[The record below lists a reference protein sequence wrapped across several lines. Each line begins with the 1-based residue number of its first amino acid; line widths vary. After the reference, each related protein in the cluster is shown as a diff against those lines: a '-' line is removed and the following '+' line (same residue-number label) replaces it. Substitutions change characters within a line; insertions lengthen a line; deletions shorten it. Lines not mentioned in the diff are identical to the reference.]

1 MVGDSLPIQQNGIF
15 NFISPPACPNQ
26 NRTSQNR
33 KRKHSFFKEQF
44 NFSAVMT
51 YDYDLFIMGAGSAG
65 AAAASKAASLGLR
78 VAVAEQEALGGTC
91 LNRGCIPKKLIVYAA
106 DFALHNKIAT
116 DYGWSK
122 SSAHFD
128 WTQFIRSVHK
138 QIDRINKSYK
148 DKFDN
153 SGITLLRGHATFVDT
168 HTIQVDGRK
177 ISADKILIAVGARPF
192 IPDIPGIEYAITS
205 REMFHL
211 PYLPKRLAIIGG
223 GYIGVEFASMMN
235 ALGCRVTVVDTD
247 ETVLEGFD
255 DDIRA
260 YLQESLSKRGI
271 KFITNS
277 TATEIKHYEEGLLLT
292 VSGKYKKTIAADT
305 ILVATGRAPNTEKL
319 DLDNASVEMGEKGAI
334 KVDEYSR
341 TNQENIFAVGDCTNR
356 LQLTP
361 AAKSEAVAFVNTVFA
376 NQAQK
381 VNYDDIPSAVF
392 ARPEIA
398 SMGMTENQAR
408 SEFGDSVKCY
418 SDKFQ
423 PLMHQLASSDE
434 QAIIK
439 VVVEGEYERVIGVHM
454 LGEHAADIIQSLGV
468 AIRKGI
474 TKQDLDDAIA
484 IHPTTAEEF
493 LTLD

>member
-1 MVGDSLPIQQNGIF
+1 
-15 NFISPPACPNQ
+15 
-26 NRTSQNR
+26 
-33 KRKHSFFKEQF
+33 
-44 NFSAVMT
+44 MT

-91 LNRGCIPKKLIVYAA
+91 LNRGCIPKKFIVYAA
-106 DFALHNKIAT
+106 DFALQNKVAP

-122 SSAHFD
+122 SSSHFD
-128 WTQFIRSVHK
+128 WTQFIHSVHK
-138 QIDRINKSYK
+138 QIDSINRSYQE
-148 DKFDN
+148 KFN
-153 SGITLLRGHATFVDT
+153 KSGITLLRGHATFVDA
-168 HTIQVDGRK
+168 HTIELDGRK
-177 ISADKILIAVGARPF
+177 VTADKILIAVGARPF

-211 PYLPKRLAIIGG
+211 PYLPKRLAIVGG
-223 GYIGVEFASMMN
+223 GYIGVEFSSMMN
-235 ALGCRVTVVDTD
+235 AFGCRVTVVDTS
-247 ETVLEGFD
+247 ETILEGFD

-260 YLQESLSKRGI
+260 SVQESLSQRGI
-271 KFITNS
+271 KFINNS
-277 TATEIKHYEEGLLLT
+277 KATHIKHYEEGLLLT
-292 VSGKYKKTIAADT
+292 VSGKYKKTIAADS
-305 ILVATGRAPNTEKL
+305 ILVATGRAPNTKDI
-319 DLDNASVEMGEKGAI
+319 DLDNAQVEMGEKGAI

-341 TNQENIFAVGDCTNR
+341 TSQENIFAVGDCTNR

-361 AAKSEAVAFVNTVFA
+361 VAKSEAVAFVNTVFA
-376 NQAQK
+376 NKPQT
-381 VNYDDIPSAVF
+381 VNYGDVPSAVF

-398 SMGMTENQAR
+398 SIGMTENQAR

-418 SDKFQ
+418 CDKFQ
-423 PLMHQLASSDE
+423 PLMSQLTSSDE

-439 VVVEGEYERVIGVHM
+439 VVVEGESERVIGVHM
-454 LGEHAADIIQSLGV
+454 LGEHAADIVQSLGV

>member
-1 MVGDSLPIQQNGIF
+1 
-15 NFISPPACPNQ
+15 
-26 NRTSQNR
+26 
-33 KRKHSFFKEQF
+33 
-44 NFSAVMT
+44 MT

-65 AAAASKAASLGLR
+65 AAAAKKAASLGVR

-106 DFALHNKIAT
+106 DFALNKKIAT

-122 SSAHFD
+122 SSSHFD
-128 WTQFIRSVHK
+128 WTHFIHSVHK
-138 QIDRINKSYK
+138 HIDSINCSYQE
-148 DKFDN
+148 KFKKN
-153 SGITLLRGHATFVDT
+153 GITLLRGHATFVDA
-168 HTIQVDGRK
+168 HTIKVDGNK
-177 ISADKILIAVGARPF
+177 VTADKILIAVGARPF

-223 GYIGVEFASMMN
+223 GYIGVEFSSMMN

-247 ETVLEGFD
+247 ETILQGFD
-255 DDIRA
+255 DDLRKT
-260 YLQESLSKRGI
+260 LQESLSQRGI
-271 KFITNS
+271 KFINNS
-277 TATEIKHYEEGLLLT
+277 EATHIKHYEEGLLLT

-319 DLDNASVEMGEKGAI
+319 DLDNAQVEQSDKGAI

-341 TNQENIFAVGDCTNR
+341 TSQENIFAVGDCTDR

-361 AAKSEAVAFVNTVFA
+361 VAKAEAVAFVNTVFA
-376 NQAQK
+376 DKPQT
-381 VNYDDIPSAVF
+381 VNYGDVPSAVF
-392 ARPEIA
+392 ARPEMA
-398 SMGMTENQAR
+398 SMGMTEQKAR

-418 SDKFQ
+418 CNKFQ
-423 PLMHQLASSDE
+423 PLMHQLASTEE

-439 VVVEGEYERVIGVHM
+439 VVVNGESERVVGVHM
-454 LGEHAADIIQSLGV
+454 LGEHAADIIQCLGV
-468 AIRKGI
+468 AIKKGI

>member
-1 MVGDSLPIQQNGIF
+1 
-15 NFISPPACPNQ
+15 
-26 NRTSQNR
+26 
-33 KRKHSFFKEQF
+33 
-44 NFSAVMT
+44 MT

-122 SSAHFD
+122 SSSHFD

-138 QIDRINKSYK
+138 QIDRINGSYQE
-148 DKFDN
+148 KFEKN
-153 SGITLLRGHATFVDT
+153 GIELIRGHATFVDA
-168 HTIQVDGRK
+168 HTIKVDGRK
-177 ISADKILIAVGARPF
+177 MTADKILIAVGARPF

-247 ETVLEGFD
+247 ETILEGFD
-255 DDIRA
+255 DDIRKT
-260 YLQESLSKRGI
+260 LQESLSKRGV
-271 KFITNS
+271 KFINNS
-277 TATEIKHYEEGLLLT
+277 TATEIKHYDEGLLLT

-319 DLDNASVEMGEKGAI
+319 DLDNAQVEMAEKGAI

-341 TNQENIFAVGDCTNR
+341 TNQENIFAVGDSTNR

-361 AAKSEAVAFVNTVFA
+361 VAKAEAVAFINTAFA
-376 NQAQK
+376 NQPQT
-381 VNYDDIPSAVF
+381 VNYGLVPSAVF

-408 SEFGDSVKCY
+408 SEFGDSVKSYC
-418 SDKFQ
+418 DKFQ

-439 VVVEGEYERVIGVHM
+439 VVVEGESERVIGVHM

-474 TKQDLDDAIA
+474 TKQDLDEAIA

>member
-1 MVGDSLPIQQNGIF
+1 
-15 NFISPPACPNQ
+15 
-26 NRTSQNR
+26 
-33 KRKHSFFKEQF
+33 
-44 NFSAVMT
+44 MT

-106 DFALHNKIAT
+106 DFALHNKIAP

-122 SSAHFD
+122 SSSHFN

-138 QIDRINKSYK
+138 QIERINTSYQE
-148 DKFDN
+148 KFEKN
-153 SGITLLRGHATFVDT
+153 GITLLRGHAAFVDA
-168 HTIQVDGRK
+168 HTIEVDERK
-177 ISADKILIAVGARPF
+177 VTADKILIAVGARPF

-235 ALGCRVTVVDTD
+235 ALGCRVTVVDTS
-247 ETVLEGFD
+247 ETILEGFD
-255 DDIRA
+255 DDIRKS
-260 YLQESLSKRGI
+260 LQESLSNRGI
-271 KFITNS
+271 KFINNS

-292 VSGKYKKTIAADT
+292 VNGKYKKTIAADS

-319 DLDNASVEMGEKGAI
+319 DLDNAQVEMGEKNAI
-334 KVDEYSR
+334 KIDEYSR

-376 NQAQK
+376 NQPET
-381 VNYDDIPSAVF
+381 VNYDEIPSAVF

-398 SMGMTENQAR
+398 SMGMIENQAR

-418 SDKFQ
+418 SNKFQ
-423 PLMHQLASSDE
+423 PLMHQLASSEE
-434 QAIIK
+434 QVIIK
-439 VVVEGEYERVIGVHM
+439 VVVEGESERVIGIHM
-454 LGEHAADIIQSLGV
+454 LGEHAADIIQCLGV

-474 TKQDLDDAIA
+474 TKQDLDKAIA

>member
-1 MVGDSLPIQQNGIF
+1 
-15 NFISPPACPNQ
+15 
-26 NRTSQNR
+26 
-33 KRKHSFFKEQF
+33 
-44 NFSAVMT
+44 MT

-78 VAVAEQEALGGTC
+78 VAVAEQEAIGGTC

-106 DFALHNKIAT
+106 DFALHNKIAP

-122 SSAHFD
+122 SSSHFD

-138 QIDRINKSYK
+138 QIDRINSSYQE
-148 DKFDN
+148 KFKK
-153 SGITLLRGHATFVDT
+153 SGIELIRGHAGFVDA
-168 HTIQVDGRK
+168 HTIKVDERK
-177 ISADKILIAVGARPF
+177 ITADKILIAVGASPF

-247 ETVLEGFD
+247 ETILEGFD
-255 DDIRA
+255 NDIRKT
-260 YLQESLSKRGI
+260 LQESLSRRGV
-271 KFITNS
+271 KFVNNS

-292 VSGKYKKTIAADT
+292 VSGKYKKTIAADS

-319 DLDNASVEMGEKGAI
+319 DLDNAQVEMGEKNAI

-361 AAKSEAVAFVNTVFA
+361 AAKSEAEAFINTVFA
-376 NQAQK
+376 NQPET

-392 ARPEIA
+392 ARPEMA
-398 SMGMTENQAR
+398 SMGMTEDQAR

-418 SDKFQ
+418 DHKFQ
-423 PLMHQLASSDE
+423 PLMHQLASSEE
-434 QAIIK
+434 QTIIK
-439 VVVEGEYERVIGVHM
+439 VVVEGESERVIGVHM
-454 LGEHAADIIQSLGV
+454 LGEHAADIIQCLGV

-474 TKQDLDDAIA
+474 TKQDLDKAIA

>member
-1 MVGDSLPIQQNGIF
+1 
-15 NFISPPACPNQ
+15 
-26 NRTSQNR
+26 
-33 KRKHSFFKEQF
+33 
-44 NFSAVMT
+44 MT

-78 VAVAEQEALGGTC
+78 VAVAEQDALGGTC

-106 DFALHNKIAT
+106 DFALHNKIAH

-122 SSAHFD
+122 SSSHFN

-138 QIDRINKSYK
+138 QIDRINSSYQERFEK
-148 DKFDN
+148 N
-153 SGITLLRGHATFVDT
+153 GITLLRGHAAFVDA
-168 HTIQVDGRK
+168 HTIKVDERK
-177 ISADKILIAVGARPF
+177 ITADKILIAVGARPF

-235 ALGCRVTVVDTD
+235 ALGCRVTVVDTS
-247 ETVLEGFD
+247 ETILEGFD
-255 DDIRA
+255 NDIRKS
-260 YLQESLSKRGI
+260 LQESLSNRGI
-271 KFITNS
+271 KFINNS

-292 VSGKYKKTIAADT
+292 VSGKYKKTIAADS
-305 ILVATGRAPNTEKL
+305 ILVATGRTPNTEKL
-319 DLDNASVEMGEKGAI
+319 DLDNAQVEMGEKNAI

-376 NQAQK
+376 NQPET
-381 VNYDDIPSAVF
+381 VNYDEIPSAVF
-392 ARPEIA
+392 ARPEMA
-398 SMGMTENQAR
+398 NMGMTEDKAR

-418 SDKFQ
+418 SNKFQ
-423 PLMHQLASSDE
+423 PLMHQLASSE
-434 QAIIK
+434 EKVIIK
-439 VVVEGEYERVIGVHM
+439 VVVEGESERVIGIHM
-454 LGEHAADIIQSLGV
+454 LGEHAADIIQCLGV

-474 TKQDLDDAIA
+474 TKQDLDEAIA

>member
-1 MVGDSLPIQQNGIF
+1 
-15 NFISPPACPNQ
+15 
-26 NRTSQNR
+26 
-33 KRKHSFFKEQF
+33 
-44 NFSAVMT
+44 MT

-122 SSAHFD
+122 SSSHFD
-128 WTQFIRSVHK
+128 WTQFIHSVHK
-138 QIDRINKSYK
+138 QIDRINRSYQE
-148 DKFDN
+148 KFEK
-153 SGITLLRGHATFVDT
+153 SGIELIRDHATFVDN
-168 HTIQVDGRK
+168 HTIKVDGRK
-177 ISADKILIAVGARPF
+177 ITADKILIAVGARPF

-223 GYIGVEFASMMN
+223 GYIGVEFSSMMN
-235 ALGCRVTVVDTD
+235 AFGCRVTVVDTD

-255 DDIRA
+255 DEIRTCV
-260 YLQESLSKRGI
+260 QESLSKRGI
-271 KFITNS
+271 KFVNNS
-277 TATEIKHYEEGLLLT
+277 SATHIKHYEEGLLLN
-292 VSGKYKKTIAADT
+292 VSGKNKKTIAADT
-305 ILVATGRAPNTEKL
+305 ILVAIERTPNTKNL
-319 DLDNASVEMGEKGAI
+319 DLKNAQVEIGEKGAI

-341 TNQENIFAVGDCTNR
+341 TTQANIFAVGDCTNR

-361 AAKSEAVAFVNTVFA
+361 AARSEAIAFVNTVFA
-376 NQAQK
+376 DRPQAI
-381 VNYDDIPSAVF
+381 NYGDIPSAVF
-392 ARPEIA
+392 SRPEIA
-398 SMGMTENQAR
+398 SMGMTESQAR
-408 SEFGDSVKCY
+408 SEFGNSVKCY
-418 SDKFQ
+418 CNKFQ
-423 PLMHQLASSDE
+423 PLTHQLASSEE
-434 QAIIK
+434 QAIVK
-439 VVVEGEYERVIGVHM
+439 VVVEGESERVIGIHM
-454 LGEHAADIIQSLGV
+454 LGAHATDIIQCLGI

>member
-1 MVGDSLPIQQNGIF
+1 
-15 NFISPPACPNQ
+15 
-26 NRTSQNR
+26 
-33 KRKHSFFKEQF
+33 
-44 NFSAVMT
+44 MT

-78 VAVAEQEALGGTC
+78 VAVAEQDALGGTC

-106 DFALHNKIAT
+106 DFALHNKIAH

-122 SSAHFD
+122 SSSHFN

-138 QIDRINKSYK
+138 QIDRINTSYQERFEK
-148 DKFDN
+148 N
-153 SGITLLRGHATFVDT
+153 GITLLRGHAAFVDA
-168 HTIQVDGRK
+168 HTIKVDERK
-177 ISADKILIAVGARPF
+177 ITADKILIAVGARPF

-235 ALGCRVTVVDTD
+235 ALGCRVTVVDTS
-247 ETVLEGFD
+247 ETILEGFD
-255 DDIRA
+255 NDIRKS
-260 YLQESLSKRGI
+260 LQERLSNRGI
-271 KFITNS
+271 KFINNR

-292 VSGKYKKTIAADT
+292 VSGKYKKTIAADS
-305 ILVATGRAPNTEKL
+305 ILVATGRTPNTEKL
-319 DLDNASVEMGEKGAI
+319 DLDNAQVEMGEKNAI

-341 TNQENIFAVGDCTNR
+341 TSQENIFAVGDCTNR

-361 AAKSEAVAFVNTVFA
+361 AAKSEAVAFVITVFA
-376 NQAQK
+376 IQPET
-381 VNYDDIPSAVF
+381 VNYGEIPSAVF
-392 ARPEIA
+392 ARPEMA
-398 SMGMTENQAR
+398 SMGMTAEQAR
-408 SEFGDSVKCY
+408 SEFGDSAKCY
-418 SDKFQ
+418 SNKFQ
-423 PLMHQLASSDE
+423 PLMHQLASSEE
-434 QAIIK
+434 QVIIK
-439 VVVEGEYERVIGVHM
+439 VVVEGESERVIGVHM
-454 LGEHAADIIQSLGV
+454 LGEHAADIIQCLGV

-474 TKQDLDDAIA
+474 TKQDLDKAIA

>member
-1 MVGDSLPIQQNGIF
+1 
-15 NFISPPACPNQ
+15 
-26 NRTSQNR
+26 
-33 KRKHSFFKEQF
+33 
-44 NFSAVMT
+44 MT

-106 DFALHNKIAT
+106 DFALQNKIAV

-122 SSAHFD
+122 SNSHFN

-138 QIDRINKSYK
+138 QIDRINNSYQ
-148 DKFDN
+148 DKFKEN
-153 SGITLLRGHATFVDT
+153 EITLLRGHASFVDA
-168 HTIQVDGRK
+168 HTIKVDGVEVT
-177 ISADKILIAVGARPF
+177 ADKILIAVGARPF
-192 IPDIPGIEYAITS
+192 IPDIPGIEFAITS

-223 GYIGVEFASMMN
+223 GYIGVEFASMMD
-235 ALGCRVTVVDTD
+235 ALGCRVTVVDTS
-247 ETVLEGFD
+247 ETILEGFD
-255 DDIRA
+255 DDIRKT
-260 YLQESLSKRGI
+260 LQESLSKRGI
-271 KFITNS
+271 KFVNNS
-277 TATEIKHYEEGLLLT
+277 KATELKHYEEGLLLT
-292 VSGKYKKTIAADT
+292 VSGKYKKTIAADS

-319 DLDNASVEMGEKGAI
+319 GLDNAQVELGEKGAI

-361 AAKSEAVAFVNTVFA
+361 VAKSEAVAVINTVFA
-376 NQAQK
+376 NKSQT
-381 VNYDDIPSAVF
+381 VDYGSVPSAVF
-392 ARPEIA
+392 ARPEMA
-398 SMGMTENQAR
+398 SIGMGENEAR

-418 SDKFQ
+418 CDQFQ
-423 PLMHQLASSDE
+423 PLMYQLASTDE

-439 VVVEGEYERVIGVHM
+439 VVVEGEGERVIGIHM
-454 LGEHAADIIQSLGV
+454 LGEHAADIVQSLGV
-468 AIRKGI
+468 AFRKGM

>member
-1 MVGDSLPIQQNGIF
+1 
-15 NFISPPACPNQ
+15 
-26 NRTSQNR
+26 
-33 KRKHSFFKEQF
+33 
-44 NFSAVMT
+44 MT

-78 VAVAEQEALGGTC
+78 VAVAEEEALGGTC

-106 DFALHNKIAT
+106 DFALQNKIAV

-122 SSAHFD
+122 ANTHLN
-128 WTQFIRSVHK
+128 WTQFISSVHK
-138 QIDRINKSYK
+138 QIDRINGLYQE
-148 DKFDN
+148 KFKEN
-153 SGITLLRGHATFVDT
+153 EITLLRGHATFVDA
-168 HTIQVDGRK
+168 HTIKVDGVEVT
-177 ISADKILIAVGARPF
+177 ADKILIAVGARPF
-192 IPDIPGIEYAITS
+192 VPDIPGIEYGITS

-235 ALGCRVTVVDTD
+235 ALGCRVTVVDTS
-247 ETVLEGFD
+247 ETILDGFD
-255 DDIRA
+255 DDIRKS
-260 YLQESLSKRGI
+260 LQESLSKRGI
-271 KFITNS
+271 KFINNS

-292 VSGKYKKTIAADT
+292 VSGKFKKTIAADT

-319 DLDNASVEMGEKGAI
+319 DLDNAQVELAEKGAI

-361 AAKSEAVAFVNTVFA
+361 VAKKEAVAFVNTVFA
-376 NQAQK
+376 NK
-381 VNYDDIPSAVF
+381 SETVNYGQVPSAVF
-392 ARPEIA
+392 ARPEMA
-398 SMGMTENQAR
+398 SIGMTENEAR

-418 SDKFQ
+418 NDQFQ
-423 PLMHQLASSDE
+423 PLMYQLASTDE

-439 VVVEGEYERVIGVHM
+439 LVVEGESERVIGIHM
-454 LGEHAADIIQSLGV
+454 LGEHAADIVQCLGV
-468 AIRKGI
+468 AFRKGI

>member
-1 MVGDSLPIQQNGIF
+1 
-15 NFISPPACPNQ
+15 
-26 NRTSQNR
+26 
-33 KRKHSFFKEQF
+33 
-44 NFSAVMT
+44 MT

-78 VAVAEQEALGGTC
+78 VAVAEQEAIGGTC

-122 SSAHFD
+122 SSSHFD

-138 QIDRINKSYK
+138 QIDRINRSYQE
-148 DKFDN
+148 KFEN
-153 SGITLLRGHATFVDT
+153 NGIELIRGHATFVDS
-168 HTIQVDGRK
+168 HTIKVDGRK

-192 IPDIPGIEYAITS
+192 VPDIPGIEYAITS

-223 GYIGVEFASMMN
+223 GYIGVEFSSMMN
-235 ALGCRVTVVDTD
+235 AFGCRVTVVDTD

-255 DDIRA
+255 DEIRKCV
-260 YLQESLSKRGI
+260 QESLSKRGI
-271 KFITNS
+271 KFVNNS
-277 TATEIKHYEEGLLLT
+277 TATHIKHYEEGLLLN
-292 VSGKYKKTIAADT
+292 VSGKYKKTIAADS
-305 ILVATGRAPNTEKL
+305 ILVATGRTPNTKNL
-319 DLDNASVEMGEKGAI
+319 DLENAQVEVGEKGAI

-341 TNQENIFAVGDCTNR
+341 TTQENIFAVGDCTNR

-361 AAKSEAVAFVNTVFA
+361 AAKSEAVAFINTVFA
-376 NQAQK
+376 DRPQT
-381 VNYDDIPSAVF
+381 VNYGDIPSAVF
-392 ARPEIA
+392 SRPEIA
-398 SMGMTENQAR
+398 SMGMTESQAR

-418 SDKFQ
+418 CNQFQ
-423 PLMHQLASSDE
+423 PLMHQLASSEE
-434 QAIIK
+434 QAIVK
-439 VVVEGEYERVIGVHM
+439 VVVEGESERVIGIHM
-454 LGEHAADIIQSLGV
+454 LGEHAADVIQCLGV

-493 LTLD
+493 LTLN

>member
-1 MVGDSLPIQQNGIF
+1 MI
-15 NFISPPACPNQ
+15 
-26 NRTSQNR
+26 
-33 KRKHSFFKEQF
+33 
-44 NFSAVMT
+44 

-78 VAVAEQEALGGTC
+78 VAIAEQEALGGTC

-106 DFALHNKIAT
+106 DFALQNKIAA

-122 SSAHFD
+122 SSSHFN
-128 WTQFIRSVHK
+128 WTQFIRSVHR
-138 QIDRINKSYK
+138 QIDRINSSYQEKFK
-148 DKFDN
+148 DN
-153 SGITLLRGHATFVDT
+153 EITLLRGHATFVDS
-168 HTIQVDGRK
+168 HTIKVDGVEVT
-177 ISADKILIAVGARPF
+177 ADKILIAVGARPF
-192 IPDIPGIEYAITS
+192 IPDIPGIEFAITS

-235 ALGCRVTVVDTD
+235 ALGCRVTVVDTS
-247 ETVLEGFD
+247 ETILEGFD
-255 DDIRA
+255 NDIRKS
-260 YLQESLSKRGI
+260 LQESLSNRGI
-271 KFITNS
+271 KFINNS

-292 VSGKYKKTIAADT
+292 VSGKYKKTIAADS
-305 ILVATGRAPNTEKL
+305 ILVATGRTPNTEKL
-319 DLDNASVEMGEKGAI
+319 DLDNAQVEMGEKNAI

-376 NQAQK
+376 NQPET
-381 VNYDDIPSAVF
+381 VNYGEIPSAVF
-392 ARPEIA
+392 ARPEMA
-398 SMGMTENQAR
+398 SMGMTVEQAR

-418 SDKFQ
+418 SNKFQ
-423 PLMHQLASSDE
+423 PLMHQLASSE
-434 QAIIK
+434 EKVIIK
-439 VVVEGEYERVIGVHM
+439 VVVEGESERVIGIHM
-454 LGEHAADIIQSLGV
+454 LGEHAADIIQCLGV

-474 TKQDLDDAIA
+474 TKQDLDKAIA

>member
-1 MVGDSLPIQQNGIF
+1 
-15 NFISPPACPNQ
+15 
-26 NRTSQNR
+26 
-33 KRKHSFFKEQF
+33 
-44 NFSAVMT
+44 MT

-78 VAVAEQEALGGTC
+78 VAVAEQDALGGTC

-106 DFALHNKIAT
+106 DFALHNKIAH

-122 SSAHFD
+122 SSSHFN

-138 QIDRINKSYK
+138 QIDRINTSYQERFEK
-148 DKFDN
+148 N
-153 SGITLLRGHATFVDT
+153 GITLLRGHAAFVDA
-168 HTIQVDGRK
+168 HTIKVDERK
-177 ISADKILIAVGARPF
+177 ITADKILIAVGARPF

-235 ALGCRVTVVDTD
+235 ALGCRVTVVDTS
-247 ETVLEGFD
+247 ETILEGFD
-255 DDIRA
+255 NDIRKS
-260 YLQESLSKRGI
+260 LQESLSNRGI
-271 KFITNS
+271 KFINNS

-292 VSGKYKKTIAADT
+292 VSGKYKKTIAADS
-305 ILVATGRAPNTEKL
+305 ILVATGRTPNTEKL
-319 DLDNASVEMGEKGAI
+319 DLDNAQVEMGEKNAI

-341 TNQENIFAVGDCTNR
+341 TSQENIFAVGDCTNR

-376 NQAQK
+376 NQPET
-381 VNYDDIPSAVF
+381 VNYGEIPSAVF
-392 ARPEIA
+392 ARPEMA
-398 SMGMTENQAR
+398 SMGMTVEQAR
-408 SEFGDSVKCY
+408 SEFGDSAKCY
-418 SDKFQ
+418 SNKFQ
-423 PLMHQLASSDE
+423 PLMHQLASSEE
-434 QAIIK
+434 QVIIK
-439 VVVEGEYERVIGVHM
+439 VVVEGESERVIGVHM
-454 LGEHAADIIQSLGV
+454 LGEHAADIIQCLGV

-474 TKQDLDDAIA
+474 TKQDLDKAIA

>member
-1 MVGDSLPIQQNGIF
+1 
-15 NFISPPACPNQ
+15 
-26 NRTSQNR
+26 
-33 KRKHSFFKEQF
+33 
-44 NFSAVMT
+44 MT

-78 VAVAEQEALGGTC
+78 VAVAEQDALGGTC

-106 DFALHNKIAT
+106 DFALHNKIAH

-122 SSAHFD
+122 SSSHFN

-138 QIDRINKSYK
+138 QIDRINTSYQERFEK
-148 DKFDN
+148 N
-153 SGITLLRGHATFVDT
+153 GITLLRGHAAFVDA
-168 HTIQVDGRK
+168 HTIKVDERK
-177 ISADKILIAVGARPF
+177 ITADKILIAVGARPF

-235 ALGCRVTVVDTD
+235 ALGCRVTVVDTS
-247 ETVLEGFD
+247 ETILEGFD
-255 DDIRA
+255 NDIRKS
-260 YLQESLSKRGI
+260 LQESLSNRGI
-271 KFITNS
+271 KFINNS

-292 VSGKYKKTIAADT
+292 VSGKYKKTIAADS

-319 DLDNASVEMGEKGAI
+319 DLDNAQVEMGEKNAI

-341 TNQENIFAVGDCTNR
+341 TSQENIFAVGDCTNR

-376 NQAQK
+376 NQPET
-381 VNYDDIPSAVF
+381 VNYGEIPSAVF
-392 ARPEIA
+392 ARPEMA
-398 SMGMTENQAR
+398 SMGMTVEQAR

-418 SDKFQ
+418 SNKFQ
-423 PLMHQLASSDE
+423 PLMHQLASSEE
-434 QAIIK
+434 QVIIK
-439 VVVEGEYERVIGVHM
+439 VVVEGESERVIGVHM
-454 LGEHAADIIQSLGV
+454 LGEHAADIIQCLGV

-474 TKQDLDDAIA
+474 TKQDLDKAIA